1 MDPIFFRTPEE
12 MYAWLEAH
20 RATETELMVGFFKTS
35 APEKGITWPQS
46 VDMALCFGWIDS
58 VRPSGSDTT
67 YHIRFT
73 PRKPNSIWSKVNVAK
88 VEALIEKGLMRP
100 AGLRAF
106 EARKPEKTGV
116 YSFEREHEAFS
127 GDYEAQFKAN
137 SAAWDW
143 FHTQAPSY
151 QKAATHWVL
160 DGKKEETRLKR
171 LNELIES
178 SAKGER
184 LKQFHRPGK
193 K

>member
-1 MDPIFFRTPEE
+1 MEPIFFRTPEA

-20 RATETELMVGFFKTS
+20 HDTETELMVGFFKKG
-35 APEKGITWPQS
+35 APEKGITWPES

-58 VRPSGSDTT
+58 VRPSGTDTT

-73 PRKPNSIWSKVNVAK
+73 PRKRNSIWSKVNVAK

-106 EARKPEKTGV
+106 EARRADKTGV
-116 YSFEREHEAFS
+116 YSFEKEREHFS

-137 SAAWDW
+137 PAAWDW
-143 FHTQAPSY
+143 YQAQAPFY
-151 QKAATHWVL
+151 QKATTHWVL

-178 SAKGER
+178 SARGER

>member
-1 MDPIFFRTPEE
+1 MEPIFFRTPEE
-12 MYAWLEAH
+12 MYAWLETH
-20 RATETELMVGFFKTS
+20 HEIETELMVGFFKKS

-58 VRPSGSDTT
+58 ARPSGTDTT

-73 PRKPNSIWSKVNVAK
+73 PRKANSIWSKVNVAK

-100 AGLRAF
+100 AGLRAY
-106 EARKPEKTGV
+106 EARRADKTGV
-116 YSFEREHEAFS
+116 YSFEKEREYFS
-127 GDYEAQFKAN
+127 GEYEALFRAN
-137 SAAWDW
+137 AAAWEW
-143 FHTQAPSY
+143 YQAQAPFY
-151 QKAATHWVL
+151 QKASTHWVL

-184 LKQFHRPGK
+184 LKRFHWSAK